1 MDCYKK
7 RSWVLPPS
15 SRTGVE
21 AMRKVGFFKSI
32 YFKFVLIY
40 VLLIFVAMQII
51 GVYFAQGLEQQLLD
65 NFKSSIQ
72 ERVTILSYS
81 LEKEITETRKVEDPT
96 LMEDIK
102 TTLAG
107 YSSGDITEIRVMDQD
122 SKIIGTSDPDSQDIV
137 GSRSTEKLVANANYQ
152 GTAQTEIRLDSQT
165 GKRILIW
172 SEPIMSDGQI
182 VGNLYLNTKI
192 ENVYAQLEQ
201 INTIM
206 ARGTVISLAV
216 TAFLGVLLAQTITR
230 PISDMRKQALAMSR
244 GNFSR
249 KVKVYGYDE
258 IGQLAITFNN
268 LTKKLQDAQATTE
281 AEKRKL
287 SSVLT
292 NMTDGVLTTDRRG
305 RVILINDTA
314 LSMLKVSRETSLSK
328 PITEVLGIED
338 TYTFDQ
344 LLSEKDSIIL
354 NYSNEKRLLYLRA
367 NFSVIQRETGFING
381 LIVVL
386 HDITEQEKIDEER
399 REFVANVSHELRT
412 PLTTMRSYLEAL
424 ADGAIDDKELAP
436 RFLNIAQTETERM
449 IRLVNDLLQLSK
461 LDNTDYKLSTTWVD
475 FGRYFHRIIDR
486 FEMSKS
492 RNVTF
497 KRLIPSEPVGV
508 EIDEDK
514 ITQVLDN
521 IISNALKYS
530 PEGGQVTFKLQVIGQ
545 FVEISIRDEG
555 MGIPKEN
562 VAKIFERF
570 YRVDKARSRKMG
582 GTGLGLAIAKEMIEA
597 HKGHIWASSEEGKGT
612 TIFFTLPYETLQED
626 DWE

>member
-1 MDCYKK
+1 MK
-7 RSWVLPPS
+7 
-15 SRTGVE
+15 
-21 AMRKVGFFKSI
+21 KVGFFKSI

-40 VLLIFVAMQII
+40 LLLIFVAMQII
-51 GVYFAQGLEQQLLD
+51 GVYFAQRLEEQLLD
-65 NFKSSIQ
+65 SFESSIQ
-72 ERVTILSYS
+72 ERVTILKYS
-81 LEKEITETRKVEDPT
+81 LEKEMIETRKVGDPS
-96 LMEDIK
+96 LMEDIE
-102 TTLAG
+102 TTI
-107 YSSGDITEIRVMDQD
+107 GDYDSEDISEIRVIDQD
-122 SKIIGTSDPDSQDIV
+122 YKVIGSSAENQKFV
-137 GSRSTEKLVANANYQ
+137 GTQFKDEMVMTAFNQ
-152 GTAQTEIRLDSQT
+152 GTAQKKIRIDSI
-165 GKRILIW
+165 KNERILLW
-172 SEPIMSDGQI
+172 SEPLMTEDDVVI
-182 VGNLYLNTKI
+182 GNLYLITKI
-192 ENVYAQLEQ
+192 ENVYEELKQ

-206 ARGTVISLAV
+206 AKATVISLVV
-216 TAFLGVLLAQTITR
+216 TAILGILLAQTITK
-230 PISDMRKQALAMSR
+230 PISDMRRQAMAMSR
-244 GNFSR
+244 GNYSR
-249 KVKVYGYDE
+249 KVKVYSDDE
-258 IGQLAITFNN
+258 IGQLAVSFNN

-328 PITEVLGIED
+328 PITEVLGLDD
-338 TYTFDQ
+338 TYTFSQ
-344 LLSEKDSIIL
+344 LLNEKDSIIL
-354 NYSNEKRLLYLRA
+354 DHSSDKKLLYLRA
-367 NFSVIQRETGFING
+367 NFSIIQRETGFVNG

-424 ADGAIDDKELAP
+424 ADGAMHDVELAP
-436 RFLNIAQTETERM
+436 RFLNTAQTETERM
-449 IRLVNDLLQLSK
+449 IRLVNALLQLSK
-461 LDNTDYKLSTTWVD
+461 LDSTDYQLSTTWVD
-475 FGRYFHRIIDR
+475 FGRYFHRVIDR
-486 FEMSKS
+486 FEMTKS

-497 KRLIPSEPVGV
+497 KRLIPEESIGV

-530 PEGGQVTFKLQVIGQ
+530 PEGGQVTFKLQVIGPNIE
-545 FVEISIRDEG
+545 VSIRDEG

-562 VAKIFERF
+562 VSRIFERF

-597 HKGHIWASSEEGKGT
+597 HKGQIWASSEEGKGT
-612 TIFFTLPYETLQED
+612 TVFFTLPFEPLQED

>member
-1 MDCYKK
+1 MK
-7 RSWVLPPS
+7 
-15 SRTGVE
+15 
-21 AMRKVGFFKSI
+21 KVGFFKSI

-40 VLLIFVAMQII
+40 LLLIFVAMQII
-51 GVYFAQGLEQQLLD
+51 GVYFAQRLEEQLLD
-65 NFKSSIQ
+65 SFKSSIQ
-72 ERVTILSYS
+72 ERVTILKYS
-81 LEKEITETRKVEDPT
+81 LEKEITETRKVGDPT
-96 LMEDIK
+96 LMEDIE
-102 TTLAG
+102 TTI
-107 YSSGDITEIRVMDQD
+107 GDYDSDDILEIRVMDQD
-122 SKIIGTSDPDSQDIV
+122 YKVIGSSAENQDIV
-137 GSRSTEKLVANANYQ
+137 GTRFTDKMVMTAFNQ
-152 GTAQTEIRLDSQT
+152 GTAQKDIRIDAAT
-165 GKRILIW
+165 AERILLW
-172 SEPIMSDGQI
+172 SEPLMTEDDVVI
-182 VGNLYLNTKI
+182 GNLYLITKI
-192 ENVYAQLEQ
+192 ENVYEELEQ

-206 ARGTVISLAV
+206 AKATIISLAV
-216 TAFLGVLLAQTITR
+216 TAILGVLLAQTITK
-230 PISDMRKQALAMSR
+230 PISDMRRQAMAMSR
-244 GNFSR
+244 GNYSR
-249 KVKVYGYDE
+249 KVKVYSDDE
-258 IGQLAITFNN
+258 IGQLAVAFNN

-328 PITEVLGIED
+328 PVTEVLGLED
-338 TYTFDQ
+338 SYTFNQ
-344 LLSEKDSIIL
+344 LLNEKESIIL
-354 NYSNEKRLLYLRA
+354 DHSSDKKLLYLRA
-367 NFSVIQRETGFING
+367 NFSIIQRETGFVNG

-424 ADGAIDDKELAP
+424 AEGAMHDEELAP
-436 RFLNIAQTETERM
+436 KFLNTAQTETERM
-449 IRLVNDLLQLSK
+449 IRLVNALLQLSK
-461 LDNTDYKLSTTWVD
+461 LDSTDYQLSTTWVD
-475 FGRYFHRIIDR
+475 FGRYFHRVIDR
-486 FEMSKS
+486 FEMTKS
-492 RNVTF
+492 RDVTF
-497 KRLIPSEPVGV
+497 KRLIPDESIGV

-530 PEGGQVTFKLQVIGQ
+530 PEGGQVTFKLQVIGPNIE
-545 FVEISIRDEG
+545 VSVRDEG

-562 VAKIFERF
+562 VSRIFERF

-597 HKGHIWASSEEGKGT
+597 HKGQIWASSEEGKGT
-612 TIFFTLPYETLQED
+612 TVFFTLPYEPLQED

>member
-1 MDCYKK
+1 MK
-7 RSWVLPPS
+7 
-15 SRTGVE
+15 
-21 AMRKVGFFKSI
+21 KVGFFKSI

-40 VLLIFVAMQII
+40 LLLIFVAMQII
-51 GVYFAQGLEQQLLD
+51 GVYFAQRMEQQLLD
-65 NFKSSIQ
+65 SFKSSIQ
-72 ERVTILSYS
+72 ERVTILKYS
-81 LEKEITETRKVEDPT
+81 LEKEITETRKAGDPT
-96 LMEDIK
+96 LIEDIE
-102 TTLAG
+102 TTI
-107 YSSGDITEIRVMDQD
+107 GDYDSDDILEIRVIDQD
-122 SKIIGTSDPDSQDIV
+122 FKVIGSSAQKRDIV
-137 GSRSTEKLVANANYQ
+137 GTRFTDKMVMTAFNQ
-152 GTAQTEIRLDSQT
+152 GTAQKDIRIDAST
-165 GKRILIW
+165 AERILLW
-172 SEPIMSDGQI
+172 SEPLMTEDDVVI
-182 VGNLYLNTKI
+182 GNLYLITKI
-192 ENVYAQLEQ
+192 ENVYEELKQ

-206 ARGTVISLAV
+206 AKATIISLAV
-216 TAFLGVLLAQTITR
+216 TAILGILLAQTITR
-230 PISDMRKQALAMSR
+230 PISDMRRQTMAMAR
-244 GNFSR
+244 GNYSR
-249 KVKVYGYDE
+249 KVKVYSDDE
-258 IGQLAITFNN
+258 IGQLAVAFNN

-328 PITEVLGIED
+328 PVTEVLGLDD
-338 TYTFDQ
+338 TYTFNQ
-344 LLSEKDSIIL
+344 LLNEKESIIL
-354 NYSNEKRLLYLRA
+354 DHSSDKKLLYLRA
-367 NFSVIQRETGFING
+367 NFSIIQRETGFVNG

-424 ADGAIDDKELAP
+424 AEGAMHDEELAP
-436 RFLNIAQTETERM
+436 KFLNTAQTETERM
-449 IRLVNDLLQLSK
+449 IRLVNALLQLSK
-461 LDNTDYKLSTTWVD
+461 LDSIDYQLSTTWVD
-475 FGRYFHRIIDR
+475 FGRYFHRVIDR
-486 FEMSKS
+486 FEMTKS
-492 RNVTF
+492 RDVTF
-497 KRLIPSEPVGV
+497 KRLIPEESIGV

-530 PEGGQVTFKLQVIGQ
+530 PEGGQVTFKLQVIGPYIE
-545 FVEISIRDEG
+545 VSIRDEG

-562 VAKIFERF
+562 VSRIFERF

-597 HKGHIWASSEEGKGT
+597 HKGQIWASSEEGKGT
-612 TIFFTLPYETLQED
+612 TVFFTLPYEPLQED

>member
-1 MDCYKK
+1 MKK
-7 RSWVLPPS
+7 VS
-15 SRTGVE
+15 
-21 AMRKVGFFKSI
+21 FFKSI
-32 YFKFVLIY
+32 YSKFVLIY
-40 VLLIFVAMQII
+40 LLLIFVAMQII
-51 GVYFAQGLEQQLLD
+51 GVYFAQRLEQQLLD
-65 NFKSSIQ
+65 SFESSIQ
-72 ERVTILSYS
+72 ERVTILKYS
-81 LEKEITETRKVEDPT
+81 LEKEITETRKVGDPT
-96 LMEDIK
+96 LMEDIE
-102 TTLAG
+102 TTI
-107 YSSGDITEIRVMDQD
+107 GDYDSEDISEIRVIDQD
-122 SKIIGTSDPDSQDIV
+122 YKVIGSSAENQEIV
-137 GSRSTEKLVANANYQ
+137 GNRFNDEMVMTTFNQ
-152 GTAQTEIRLDSQT
+152 GTVQKDIRIDANK
-165 GKRILIW
+165 GERILIW
-172 SEPIMSDGQI
+172 SEPLMTEDDVVI
-182 VGNLYLNTKI
+182 GNLYLITKI
-192 ENVYAQLEQ
+192 ENVYEELEQ

-206 ARGTVISLAV
+206 ARATIISLAV
-216 TAFLGVLLAQTITR
+216 TAILGVLLAQTITR
-230 PISDMRKQALAMSR
+230 PISDMRRQAMAMSR
-244 GNFSR
+244 GNYSR
-249 KVKVYGYDE
+249 KVKVYSDDE
-258 IGQLAITFNN
+258 IGQLAVAFNN

-281 AEKRKL
+281 GEKRKL

-338 TYTFDQ
+338 IYTFDQ
-344 LLSEKDSIIL
+344 LL
-354 NYSNEKRLLYLRA
+354 NEKESLILDHSTDKKLLYLRA
-367 NFSVIQRETGFING
+367 NFSIIQRETGFVNG

-424 ADGAIDDKELAP
+424 AEGAMHDEELAP
-436 RFLNIAQTETERM
+436 RFLNTAQTETERM
-449 IRLVNDLLQLSK
+449 IRLVNALLQLSK
-461 LDNTDYKLSTTWVD
+461 FDSTDYQLSTTWVD
-475 FGRYFHRIIDR
+475 FGRYFHRVIDR
-486 FEMSKS
+486 FEMTKS

-497 KRLIPSEPVGV
+497 KRLIPEESIGV

-530 PEGGQVTFKLQVIGQ
+530 PEGGQVTFKLQVIGPNIE
-545 FVEISIRDEG
+545 VSIRDEG

-562 VAKIFERF
+562 VSRIFERF

-597 HKGHIWASSEEGKGT
+597 HKGQIWASSEEGKGT
-612 TIFFTLPYETLQED
+612 TIFFTLPYEPLQED

>member
-1 MDCYKK
+1 MK
-7 RSWVLPPS
+7 
-15 SRTGVE
+15 
-21 AMRKVGFFKSI
+21 KVGFFKSI

-40 VLLIFVAMQII
+40 WLLIFVAMQII
-51 GVYFAQGLEQQLLD
+51 GVYFAQRLEEQLLD
-65 NFKSSIQ
+65 SFESSIQ
-72 ERVTILSYS
+72 ERVTILKYS
-81 LEKEITETRKVEDPT
+81 LEKEMTETRKVSDPS
-96 LMEDIK
+96 LMEDIE
-102 TTLAG
+102 TTI
-107 YSSGDITEIRVMDQD
+107 GDYDSEDISEIRVIDQD
-122 SKIIGTSDPDSQDIV
+122 YKVIGSSAENQKFV
-137 GSRSTEKLVANANYQ
+137 GTQFKDEMVMTAFNQ
-152 GTAQTEIRLDSQT
+152 GTAQKKIRIDSI
-165 GKRILIW
+165 KNERILLW
-172 SEPIMSDGQI
+172 SEPLMTEDDVVI
-182 VGNLYLNTKI
+182 GNLYLITKI
-192 ENVYAQLEQ
+192 ENVYEELKQ

-206 ARGTVISLAV
+206 AKATVISLVV
-216 TAFLGVLLAQTITR
+216 TAILGILLAQTITK
-230 PISDMRKQALAMSR
+230 PISDMRRQAMAMSR
-244 GNFSR
+244 GNYSR
-249 KVKVYGYDE
+249 KVKVYSDDE
-258 IGQLAITFNN
+258 IGQLAVSFNN

-328 PITEVLGIED
+328 PITEVLGLDD
-338 TYTFDQ
+338 TYTFSQ
-344 LLSEKDSIIL
+344 LLNEKDSIIL
-354 NYSNEKRLLYLRA
+354 DHSSDKKLLYLRA
-367 NFSVIQRETGFING
+367 NFSIIQRETGFVNG

-424 ADGAIDDKELAP
+424 ADGAMHDVELAP
-436 RFLNIAQTETERM
+436 RFLNTAQTETERM
-449 IRLVNDLLQLSK
+449 IRLVNALLQLSK
-461 LDNTDYKLSTTWVD
+461 LDSTDYQLSTTWVD
-475 FGRYFHRIIDR
+475 FGRYFHRVIDR
-486 FEMSKS
+486 FEMTKS

-497 KRLIPSEPVGV
+497 KRLIPEESIGV

-530 PEGGQVTFKLQVIGQ
+530 PEGGQVTFKLQVIGPNIE
-545 FVEISIRDEG
+545 VSIRDEG

-562 VAKIFERF
+562 VSRIFERF

-597 HKGHIWASSEEGKGT
+597 HKGQIWASSEEGKGT
-612 TIFFTLPYETLQED
+612 TVFFTLPFEPLQED

>member
-1 MDCYKK
+1 MK
-7 RSWVLPPS
+7 
-15 SRTGVE
+15 
-21 AMRKVGFFKSI
+21 KVGFFKSI

-40 VLLIFVAMQII
+40 LLLIFVAMQII
-51 GVYFAQGLEQQLLD
+51 GVYFAQRLEQQLVES
-65 NFKSSIQ
+65 FESSIQ
-72 ERVTILSYS
+72 ERVTIMKYS
-81 LEKEITETRKVEDPT
+81 LEKEITETRKAGEPT

-102 TTLAG
+102 TTI
-107 YSSGDITEIRVMDQD
+107 GDYDSEDISEIRVMDQD
-122 SKIIGTSDPDSQDIV
+122 YKVIGSSAENQEIV
-137 GSRSTEKLVANANYQ
+137 GTRFTDKMVMTAFNQ
-152 GTAQTEIRLDSQT
+152 GTAQKDIRIDPSNAD
-165 GKRILIW
+165 RILLW
-172 SEPIMSDGQI
+172 SEPLMTEDGVVI
-182 VGNLYLNTKI
+182 GNLYLVTKI
-192 ENVYAQLEQ
+192 ENVYKELEQ

-206 ARGTVISLAV
+206 ARATIISLAV
-216 TAFLGVLLAQTITR
+216 TAVLGVLLAQTITK
-230 PISDMRKQALAMSR
+230 PISDMRRQAMAMSR
-244 GNFSR
+244 GNYSR
-249 KVKVYGYDE
+249 KVKVYSDDE
-258 IGQLAITFNN
+258 IGQLAVAFNN

-328 PITEVLGIED
+328 PITEVLGIEE
-338 TYTFDQ
+338 THTFDQ
-344 LLSEKDSIIL
+344 LLYEKDSIIL
-354 NYSNEKRLLYLRA
+354 DHSSDKKLLYLRA
-367 NFSVIQRETGFING
+367 NFSIIQRETGFVNG

-424 ADGAIDDKELAP
+424 AEGAMHDEELAP
-436 RFLNIAQTETERM
+436 KFLNTAQTETERM
-449 IRLVNDLLQLSK
+449 IRLVNALLQLSK
-461 LDNTDYKLSTTWVD
+461 LDSTDYQLSTTWVD

-486 FEMSKS
+486 FEMTKS
-492 RNVTF
+492 RHVTF
-497 KRLIPSEPVGV
+497 KRLIPEEPIGV

-530 PEGGQVTFKLQVIGQ
+530 PEGGQVTFKLQVIGPNIE
-545 FVEISIRDEG
+545 VSIRDEG

-562 VAKIFERF
+562 VSRIFERF

-597 HKGHIWASSEEGKGT
+597 HKGQIWASSEEGKGT
-612 TIFFTLPYETLQED
+612 TVFFTLPYEPLQED

>member
-1 MDCYKK
+1 MK
-7 RSWVLPPS
+7 
-15 SRTGVE
+15 
-21 AMRKVGFFKSI
+21 KVGFFKSI

-40 VLLIFVAMQII
+40 LLLIFVAMQII
-51 GVYFAQGLEQQLLD
+51 GVYFAQRLEEQLLD
-65 NFKSSIQ
+65 SFKSSIQ
-72 ERVTILSYS
+72 ERVNILKYS
-81 LEKEITETRKVEDPT
+81 LEKEIIEPRKAGDPT
-96 LMEDIK
+96 LMEDIE
-102 TTLAG
+102 TTI
-107 YSSGDITEIRVMDQD
+107 GDYDSEDIAEIRVIDQD
-122 SKIIGTSDPDSQDIV
+122 YKVIGSSAENQEIV
-137 GSRSTEKLVANANYQ
+137 GTRFTDKMVMTAFNQGVAQ
-152 GTAQTEIRLDSQT
+152 KEIRIDASNAE
-165 GKRILIW
+165 RILLW
-172 SEPIMSDGQI
+172 SEPLLTEDGVVI
-182 VGNLYLNTKI
+182 GNLYLITKI
-192 ENVYAQLEQ
+192 ENVYKELEQ

-206 ARGTVISLAV
+206 ARATIISLLV
-216 TAFLGVLLAQTITR
+216 TAVLGILLAQTITR
-230 PISDMRKQALAMSR
+230 PISDMRRQAMAMSR
-244 GNFSR
+244 GNYSR
-249 KVKVYGYDE
+249 KVKVYSDDE
-258 IGQLAITFNN
+258 IGQLAVSFNN

-328 PITEVLGIED
+328 PITEVLGIDD
-338 TYTFDQ
+338 TYTFSQ
-344 LLSEKDSIIL
+344 LLNEKDSMIL
-354 NYSNEKRLLYLRA
+354 DHSSDKKLLYLRA
-367 NFSVIQRETGFING
+367 NFSIIQRETGFVNG

-424 ADGAIDDKELAP
+424 ADGAMDDAELAP
-436 RFLNIAQTETERM
+436 RFLNTAQTETERM
-449 IRLVNDLLQLSK
+449 IRLVNALLQLSK
-461 LDNTDYKLSTTWVD
+461 LDSTDYQLSTTWVD
-475 FGRYFHRIIDR
+475 FGRYFHRVIDR
-486 FEMSKS
+486 FEMTKS

-497 KRLIPSEPVGV
+497 KRLIPEESIGV

-530 PEGGQVTFKLQVIGQ
+530 PEGGQVTFKLQVIGPNIE
-545 FVEISIRDEG
+545 VSVRDEG

-562 VAKIFERF
+562 VSRIFERF

-597 HKGHIWASSEEGKGT
+597 HKGQIWASSEEGKGT
-612 TIFFTLPYETLQED
+612 TVFFTLPYEPLQED

>member
-1 MDCYKK
+1 MK
-7 RSWVLPPS
+7 
-15 SRTGVE
+15 
-21 AMRKVGFFKSI
+21 KVGFFKSI

-40 VLLIFVAMQII
+40 LLLIFVAMQII
-51 GVYFAQGLEQQLLD
+51 GVYFAQRLEEQLLD
-65 NFKSSIQ
+65 SFKSSIQ
-72 ERVTILSYS
+72 ERVNILKFS
-81 LEKEITETRKVEDPT
+81 LEKEIIEPRKAGDPT
-96 LMEDIK
+96 LMEDIE
-102 TTLAG
+102 TTI
-107 YSSGDITEIRVMDQD
+107 GDYDSEDISEIRVIDQD
-122 SKIIGTSDPDSQDIV
+122 YKVIGSSAENQDIV
-137 GSRSTEKLVANANYQ
+137 GTQFTNQMVRTAFNQGVAQ
-152 GTAQTEIRLDSQT
+152 KEIRVDASNAE
-165 GKRILIW
+165 RILLW
-172 SEPIMSDGQI
+172 SEPLMTEDGVVI
-182 VGNLYLNTKI
+182 GNLYLITKI
-192 ENVYAQLEQ
+192 ENVYKELEQ

-206 ARGTVISLAV
+206 ARATIISLLV
-216 TAFLGVLLAQTITR
+216 TAILGILLAQTITK
-230 PISDMRKQALAMSR
+230 PISDMRRQAMAMSR
-244 GNFSR
+244 GNYSR
-249 KVKVYGYDE
+249 KVKVYSDDE
-258 IGQLAITFNN
+258 IGQLAVSFNN

-328 PITEVLGIED
+328 PITEVLGIDD
-338 TYTFDQ
+338 TYTFSQ
-344 LLSEKDSIIL
+344 LLNEKDSMIL
-354 NYSNEKRLLYLRA
+354 DHSSDKKLLYLRA
-367 NFSVIQRETGFING
+367 NFSIIQRETGFVNG

-424 ADGAIDDKELAP
+424 ADGAMDDAELAP
-436 RFLNIAQTETERM
+436 RFLNTAQTETERM
-449 IRLVNDLLQLSK
+449 IRLVNALLQLSK
-461 LDNTDYKLSTTWVD
+461 LDSTDYQLSTTWVD
-475 FGRYFHRIIDR
+475 FGRYFHRVIDR
-486 FEMSKS
+486 FEMTKS

-497 KRLIPSEPVGV
+497 KRLIPEQSIGV

-530 PEGGQVTFKLQVIGQ
+530 PEGGQVTFKLQVIGPNIE
-545 FVEISIRDEG
+545 VSVRDEG

-562 VAKIFERF
+562 VSRIFERF

-597 HKGHIWASSEEGKGT
+597 HKGQIWASSEEGKGT
-612 TIFFTLPYETLQED
+612 TVFFTLPYEPLQED

>member
-1 MDCYKK
+1 MK
-7 RSWVLPPS
+7 
-15 SRTGVE
+15 
-21 AMRKVGFFKSI
+21 KVGFFKSI

-40 VLLIFVAMQII
+40 LLLIFVAMQII
-51 GVYFAQGLEQQLLD
+51 GVYFAQRLEEQLLD
-65 NFKSSIQ
+65 SFKSSIQ
-72 ERVTILSYS
+72 ERVNILKYS
-81 LEKEITETRKVEDPT
+81 LEKEIIEPRKAGDPT
-96 LMEDIK
+96 LMEDIE
-102 TTLAG
+102 TTI
-107 YSSGDITEIRVMDQD
+107 GDYDSEDISEIRVIDQD
-122 SKIIGTSDPDSQDIV
+122 YKVIGSSVENQELV
-137 GSRSTEKLVANANYQ
+137 GTRFTDTMVMTAFNQGVAQ
-152 GTAQTEIRLDSQT
+152 KEIRIDANNAE
-165 GKRILIW
+165 RILLW
-172 SEPIMSDGQI
+172 SEPLMTEDGVVI
-182 VGNLYLNTKI
+182 GNLYLITKI
-192 ENVYAQLEQ
+192 ENVYKELEQ

-206 ARGTVISLAV
+206 ARATIISLLV
-216 TAFLGVLLAQTITR
+216 TAVLGILLAQTITR
-230 PISDMRKQALAMSR
+230 PISDMRRQAMAMSR
-244 GNFSR
+244 GNYSR
-249 KVKVYGYDE
+249 KVKVYSDDE
-258 IGQLAITFNN
+258 IGQLAVSFNN

-328 PITEVLGIED
+328 PITEVLGIDD
-338 TYTFDQ
+338 TYTFSQ
-344 LLSEKDSIIL
+344 LLNEKDSMIL
-354 NYSNEKRLLYLRA
+354 DHSSDKKLLYLRA
-367 NFSVIQRETGFING
+367 NFSIIQRETGFVNG

-424 ADGAIDDKELAP
+424 ADGAMDDAELAP
-436 RFLNIAQTETERM
+436 RFLNTAQTETERM
-449 IRLVNDLLQLSK
+449 IRLVNALLQLSK
-461 LDNTDYKLSTTWVD
+461 LDSTDYQLSTTWVD
-475 FGRYFHRIIDR
+475 FGRYFHRVIDR
-486 FEMSKS
+486 FEMTKS

-497 KRLIPSEPVGV
+497 KRLIPEESIGV

-530 PEGGQVTFKLQVIGQ
+530 PEGGQVTFKLQVIGPNIE
-545 FVEISIRDEG
+545 VSVRDEG

-562 VAKIFERF
+562 VSRIFERF

-597 HKGHIWASSEEGKGT
+597 HKGQIWASSEEGKGT
-612 TIFFTLPYETLQED
+612 TVFFTLPYEPLQED

>member
-1 MDCYKK
+1 
-7 RSWVLPPS
+7 
-15 SRTGVE
+15 
-21 AMRKVGFFKSI
+21 MRKVGFFKSI
-32 YFKFVLIY
+32 HFKFVLIY
-40 VLLIFVAMQII
+40 VLLILVAMQII
-51 GVYFAQGLEQQLLD
+51 GVYFAQRLEQQML
-65 NFKSSIQ
+65 NSFKNSIQ

-81 LEKEITETRKVEDPT
+81 LEKEITKTRTTEDPP
-96 LMEDIK
+96 LKDDIWK
-102 TTLAG
+102 TLAD
-107 YSSGDITEIRVMDQD
+107 YTSGDISEIRVMDKD
-122 SKIIGTSDPDSQDIV
+122 SKIIGTSDPDKQDMI
-137 GSRSTEKLVANANYQ
+137 GNRSTEDLVIHAFNT
-152 GTAQTEIRLDSQT
+152 GTTQSDILIDKPT
-165 GKRILIW
+165 GNRILLW
-172 SEPIMSDGQI
+172 SEPIKSSDGEI
-182 VGNLYLNTKI
+182 VGNLYLVTKI
-192 ENVYAQLEQ
+192 ENVFTQLKQ
-201 INTIM
+201 INAIM
-206 ARGTVISLAV
+206 AKGTIISLAV
-216 TAFLGVLLAQTITR
+216 TALLGILLAQTITR

-328 PITEVLGIED
+328 PITEVLSLEE
-338 TYTFDQ
+338 YTFEQ
-344 LLSEKDSIIL
+344 LLDEKESLILDYSSEK
-354 NYSNEKRLLYLRA
+354 KLLYLRA

-424 ADGAIDDKELAP
+424 ADGAMKDETIAP

-497 KRLIPSEPVGV
+497 KRIIPNESIGV

-530 PEGGQVTFKLQVIGQ
+530 PEGGQITFKLQVIGQ
-545 FVEISIRDEG
+545 FVEISIRDQG

-562 VAKIFERF
+562 VSKIFERF

-597 HKGHIWASSEEGKGT
+597 HKGQIWASSEEGKGT
-612 TIFFTLPYETLQED
+612 AIFFTLPYEAIQED

>member
-1 MDCYKK
+1 MK
-7 RSWVLPPS
+7 
-15 SRTGVE
+15 
-21 AMRKVGFFKSI
+21 KVGFFKSI

-40 VLLIFVAMQII
+40 LLLIFVAMQII
-51 GVYFAQGLEQQLLD
+51 GVYFAQRLEEQLLD
-65 NFKSSIQ
+65 SFKSSIQ
-72 ERVTILSYS
+72 ERVNILKYS
-81 LEKEITETRKVEDPT
+81 LEKEIIEPRKAGDPT
-96 LMEDIK
+96 LMEDIE
-102 TTLAG
+102 TTI
-107 YSSGDITEIRVMDQD
+107 GDYDSEDISEIRVIDQD
-122 SKIIGTSDPDSQDIV
+122 YKVIGSSAENQDIV
-137 GSRSTEKLVANANYQ
+137 GTRFTNQMVRTAFNQGVAQ
-152 GTAQTEIRLDSQT
+152 KEIRVDASNAE
-165 GKRILIW
+165 RILLW
-172 SEPIMSDGQI
+172 SEPLMTEDGVVI
-182 VGNLYLNTKI
+182 GNLYLITKI
-192 ENVYAQLEQ
+192 ENVYKELEQ

-206 ARGTVISLAV
+206 ARATIISLLV
-216 TAFLGVLLAQTITR
+216 TAILGILLAQTITK
-230 PISDMRKQALAMSR
+230 PISDMRRQAMAMSR
-244 GNFSR
+244 GNYSR
-249 KVKVYGYDE
+249 KVKVYSDDE
-258 IGQLAITFNN
+258 IGQLAVSFNN

-328 PITEVLGIED
+328 PITEVLGIDD
-338 TYTFDQ
+338 TYTFSQ
-344 LLSEKDSIIL
+344 LLNEKDSMIL
-354 NYSNEKRLLYLRA
+354 DHSSDKKLLYLRA
-367 NFSVIQRETGFING
+367 NFSIIQRETGFVNG

-424 ADGAIDDKELAP
+424 ADGAMDDAELAP
-436 RFLNIAQTETERM
+436 RFLNTAQTETERM
-449 IRLVNDLLQLSK
+449 IRLVNALLQLSK
-461 LDNTDYKLSTTWVD
+461 LDSTDYQLSTTWVD
-475 FGRYFHRIIDR
+475 FGRYFHRVIDR
-486 FEMSKS
+486 FEMTKS

-497 KRLIPSEPVGV
+497 KRLIPEQSIGV

-530 PEGGQVTFKLQVIGQ
+530 PEGGQVTFKLQVIGTNIE
-545 FVEISIRDEG
+545 VSVRDEG

-562 VAKIFERF
+562 VSRIFERF

-597 HKGHIWASSEEGKGT
+597 HKGQIWASSEEGKGT
-612 TIFFTLPYETLQED
+612 TVFFTLPYEPLQED

>member
-1 MDCYKK
+1 MK
-7 RSWVLPPS
+7 
-15 SRTGVE
+15 
-21 AMRKVGFFKSI
+21 KVGFFKSI

-40 VLLIFVAMQII
+40 LLLIFVAMQII
-51 GVYFAQGLEQQLLD
+51 GVYFAQRLEQQLLD
-65 NFKSSIQ
+65 SFKSSIQ
-72 ERVTILSYS
+72 ERVTILKYS
-81 LEKEITETRKVEDPT
+81 LEKEITETRKVGDPT
-96 LMEDIK
+96 LMEDIE
-102 TTLAG
+102 TTI
-107 YSSGDITEIRVMDQD
+107 GDYDSDDILEIRVMDQD
-122 SKIIGTSDPDSQDIV
+122 YKVIGSSAENQDIV
-137 GSRSTEKLVANANYQ
+137 GTRFNDKMVMTAFNQ
-152 GTAQTEIRLDSQT
+152 GTAQKDIRIDAGT
-165 GKRILIW
+165 AERILLW
-172 SEPIMSDGQI
+172 SEPLMTEDDVVI
-182 VGNLYLNTKI
+182 GNLYLITKI
-192 ENVYAQLEQ
+192 ENVYEELEQ

-206 ARGTVISLAV
+206 AKATIISLAV
-216 TAFLGVLLAQTITR
+216 TAILGVLLAQTITK
-230 PISDMRKQALAMSR
+230 PISDMRRQTMAMSR
-244 GNFSR
+244 GNYSR
-249 KVKVYGYDE
+249 KVKVYSDDE
-258 IGQLAITFNN
+258 IGQLAVAFNN

-328 PITEVLGIED
+328 PVTEVLGLED
-338 TYTFDQ
+338 SYTFNQ
-344 LLSEKDSIIL
+344 LLNEKESIIL
-354 NYSNEKRLLYLRA
+354 DHSSDKKLLYLRA
-367 NFSVIQRETGFING
+367 NFSIIQRETGFVNG

-424 ADGAIDDKELAP
+424 AEGAMHDGELAP
-436 RFLNIAQTETERM
+436 KFLNTAQTETERM

-461 LDNTDYKLSTTWVD
+461 LDSTDYQLSTTWVD
-475 FGRYFHRIIDR
+475 FGRYFHRVIDR
-486 FEMSKS
+486 FEMTKS
-492 RNVTF
+492 RDVTF
-497 KRLIPSEPVGV
+497 KRLIPDESIGV

-530 PEGGQVTFKLQVIGQ
+530 PEGGQVTFKLQVIGPNIE
-545 FVEISIRDEG
+545 VSVRDEG

-562 VAKIFERF
+562 VSRIFERF

-597 HKGHIWASSEEGKGT
+597 HKGQIWASSEEGKGT
-612 TIFFTLPYETLQED
+612 TVFFTLPYEPLQED

>member
-1 MDCYKK
+1 MK
-7 RSWVLPPS
+7 
-15 SRTGVE
+15 
-21 AMRKVGFFKSI
+21 KVGFFKSI

-40 VLLIFVAMQII
+40 LLLIFVAMQII
-51 GVYFAQGLEQQLLD
+51 GVYFAQRLEQQLLD
-65 NFKSSIQ
+65 SFKSSIQ
-72 ERVTILSYS
+72 ERVTILKYS
-81 LEKEITETRKVEDPT
+81 LEKEITETRKVGDPT
-96 LMEDIK
+96 LMEDIE
-102 TTLAG
+102 TTI
-107 YSSGDITEIRVMDQD
+107 GDYDSDDILEIRVMDQD
-122 SKIIGTSDPDSQDIV
+122 YKVIGSSAENQDIV
-137 GSRSTEKLVANANYQ
+137 GTRFNDKMVMTAFNQ
-152 GTAQTEIRLDSQT
+152 GTAQKDIRIDAGT
-165 GKRILIW
+165 AERILLW
-172 SEPIMSDGQI
+172 SEPLMTEDDVVI
-182 VGNLYLNTKI
+182 GNLYLITKI
-192 ENVYAQLEQ
+192 ENVYEELEQ

-206 ARGTVISLAV
+206 AKATIISLAV
-216 TAFLGVLLAQTITR
+216 TAILGVLLAQTITK
-230 PISDMRKQALAMSR
+230 PISDMRRQTMAMSR
-244 GNFSR
+244 GNYSR
-249 KVKVYGYDE
+249 KVKVYSDDE
-258 IGQLAITFNN
+258 IGQLAVAFNN

-328 PITEVLGIED
+328 PVTEVLGLED
-338 TYTFDQ
+338 SYTFNQ
-344 LLSEKDSIIL
+344 LLNEKESIIL
-354 NYSNEKRLLYLRA
+354 DHSSDKKLLYLRA
-367 NFSVIQRETGFING
+367 NFSIIQRETGFVNG

-424 ADGAIDDKELAP
+424 AEGAMHDEELAP
-436 RFLNIAQTETERM
+436 KFLNTAQTETERM
-449 IRLVNDLLQLSK
+449 IRLVNALLQLSK
-461 LDNTDYKLSTTWVD
+461 LDSTDYQLSTTWVD
-475 FGRYFHRIIDR
+475 FGRYFHRVIDR
-486 FEMSKS
+486 FEMTKS
-492 RNVTF
+492 RDVTF
-497 KRLIPSEPVGV
+497 KRLIPDESIGV

-530 PEGGQVTFKLQVIGQ
+530 PEGGQVTFKLQVIGPNIE
-545 FVEISIRDEG
+545 VSVRDEG

-562 VAKIFERF
+562 VSRIFERF

-597 HKGHIWASSEEGKGT
+597 HKGQIWASSEEGKGT
-612 TIFFTLPYETLQED
+612 TVFFTLPYEPLQED